1 MMRNVFGGSQKQEAS
16 FFIKIIRKLA
26 PMYRRMGVDYPIM
39 EKIIDTKLT
48 MDSRQEKVI
57 PTNSMWGNSKEEDK
71 DKNAFFQSLWVYALI
86 SLILLFV
93 FAIDDIQF
101 QYTVFFSFIFV
112 MLLST
117 LIANFSS
124 ILLETKD
131 QVLIGTKPVS
141 SKTLSAAKATH
152 VFIYL
157 ISLTLA
163 LSGPMMIGTF
173 FIHGI
178 LAGLLAVLLT
188 ITASTWCLLLTIITY
203 ATVLKRF
210 NGEKLKNIIAYSQI
224 GISVFTIIGYQVM
237 NQAFRFINPS
247 MLAIE
252 LNLQW
257 WHIFVFPLW
266 FVAPFGLL
274 QNGFSLTY
282 LMYIVLLVGG
292 TIGLIVLYHFNS
304 DKLEANLQK
313 LESGEGDTD
322 KRSWYETF
330 SSKWLCWDKKER
342 GYYHFTWQLTK
353 NEREFKTRLYPSL
366 ATIFIFPIVLIGST
380 YQLTED
386 SGVGINQLS
395 VFKYMPYYAL
405 LIIPMLAVSV
415 KYSKNFKGSWIFGMS
430 SEDNAGV
437 FLRGM
442 IKALIMKLVFPIY
455 LILSGVVLVFSGFE
469 NLPALLNGLLLVV
482 LIFSV
487 EVKRTIQTY
496 PFSKKYNASE
506 ANQGCFATVIF
517 IGITGIVAVGMFAIQ
532 ELVPFGVYLLMV
544 ILLAVDGWMLT
555 RGFNK
560 IKLKMD

>member
-1 MMRNVFGGSQKQEAS
+1 MMRNVFGGSQKQEVS
-16 FFIKIIRKLA
+16 FFIKIIRKLE

-131 QVLIGTKPVS
+131 QLLIGTKPVS
-141 SKTLSAAKATH
+141 SRTLSAAKATH

-469 NLPALLNGLLLVV
+469 ILPALLNGLLLVV

>member
-1 MMRNVFGGSQKQEAS
+1 MMRNVFGGSQKQEVS
-16 FFIKIIRKLA
+16 FFIKIIRKLE
-26 PMYRRMGVDYPIM
+26 PMYRRMGVDYLIM

-469 NLPALLNGLLLVV
+469 ILPALLNGLLLVV

>member
-1 MMRNVFGGSQKQEAS
+1 MMRNVFGGSQKQEVS
-16 FFIKIIRKLA
+16 FFIKIIRKLE

-141 SKTLSAAKATH
+141 SRTLSAAKATH

-469 NLPALLNGLLLVV
+469 ILPALLNGLLLVV

>member
-1 MMRNVFGGSQKQEAS
+1 MMRNVFGGSQKQEVS

-469 NLPALLNGLLLVV
+469 ILPALLNGLLLVV

>member
-1 MMRNVFGGSQKQEAS
+1 MMRNVFGGSQKQEVS
-16 FFIKIIRKLA
+16 FFIKIIRKLE
-26 PMYRRMGVDYPIM
+26 PMYRRMGVDYLIM
-39 EKIIDTKLT
+39 EKIVDTKLT

-380 YQLTED
+380 YQLSED

-455 LILSGVVLVFSGFE
+455 LILSGIVLVFSGFE
-469 NLPALLNGLLLVV
+469 ILPALLNGLLLVV

-506 ANQGCFATVIF
+506 ANQGCFATVVF
-517 IGITGIVAVGMFAIQ
+517 IAITGIVAVGMFAIQ